1 MARLLLT
8 TAILTACAAT
18 GAGQEVSFSCE
29 IDGPGV
35 ALPAEIDEASG
46 VGWSARHPG
55 ILWVM
60 NDGRSGVVFAVD
72 TTGALRGRI
81 QLQPTDVNRIWDA
94 EDMAVG
100 QCGDAADAESCIW
113 LADIGDNYQIRDS
126 VSVFVTPEPALLSD
140 DAVVEPASFHALRPE
155 PIDAETL
162 LLGSGRSPLYVLT
175 KGNDKPPSL
184 LRWPG
189 ELRADTLVSMEEVHR
204 LQGDTRSLQDQFT
217 GGSQIPGR
225 DRWMVRTYSW
235 MAVYEIRDGLLLE
248 VAGTRT
254 PLGPLREPQG
264 EAIAARAD
272 GRVVLASESGPFG
285 SRGGLSFVRCE
296 GWE

>member
-1 MARLLLT
+1 MTRLLLA
-8 TAILTACAAT
+8 TAVLSACAAT
-18 GAGQEVSFSCE
+18 GAGQEVPFACE

-35 ALPAEIDEASG
+35 PLPAEIDEASG
-46 VGWSARHPG
+46 VGWSAVHPG

-60 NDGRSGVVFAVD
+60 NDGRSGTLFAVD
-72 TTGALRGRI
+72 TTGALRGRL
-81 QLQPTDVNRIWDA
+81 QLRPTDVPRIWDA
-94 EDMAVG
+94 EDLAVG
-100 QCGDAADAESCIW
+100 PCGDAAEAESCIW

-126 VSVFVTPEPALLSD
+126 VSVFVTPEPAVITE
-140 DAVVEPASFHALRPE
+140 AAEVEPASFHALRPE

-162 LLGSGRSPLYVLT
+162 LLGEGRSPLYVLT

-189 ELRADTLVSMEEVHR
+189 RLRADTLVTMEEIHR
-204 LQGDTRSLQDQFT
+204 LQGDTRALQNQFT
-217 GGSQIPGR
+217 GGARIPGTN
-225 DRWMVRTYSW
+225 RWVVRTYSW

-248 VAGTRT
+248 IEGTRT
-254 PLGPLREPQG
+254 PLGALREPQG

-285 SRGGLSFVRCE
+285 GRGGLSFVRCE